1 MKIIRN
7 RKAVKED
14 AIVNLIYTVAEGI
27 FLKGNEGKR
36 WKLNSQ
42 ILFQQLSIKRISF
55 FCQTI
60 F

>member
-36 WKLNSQ
+36 
-42 ILFQQLSIKRISF
+42 
-55 FCQTI
+55 
-60 F
+60 